1 MNSKKPHQTRE
12 DYEVRKLIEKIEKK
26 KKPQSARLLTVKCP
40 HCGEQTG
47 IGRPAMLD
55 TALMPGK
62 TCERCYLEFLIVDEL
77 PVRTKPLA
85 RRTLPRG

>member
-1 MNSKKPHQTRE
+1 MKSKKPHQTRE

-62 TCERCYLEFLIVDEL
+62 TCERCYLEFLIVDGV
-77 PVRTKPLA
+77 PVTREQYEQQLLTN
-85 RRTLPRG
+85 R